1 MGKLNDLAKEMRS
14 DLEMKP
20 QGAIYKPLARGLKVV
35 MQRTQGN
42 WRLALGREGVDPSEM
57 EIEIC
62 KAAFR
67 VPPGCHEER
76 VKKPSVHPKTK
87 RTIQYH
93 VVNLTWREEV
103 REYA

>member
-1 MGKLNDLAKEMRS
+1 MGLPL
-14 DLEMKP
+14 LEMKP

-42 WRLALGREGVDPSEM
+42 WRLALGREGVYPSEQ

-62 KAAFR
+62 RAAFHVPAGCAESMR
-67 VPPGCHEER
+67 VAF
-76 VKKPSVHPKTK
+76 SVHTKTR

-93 VVNLTWREEV
+93 VVDMTWREEV